1 MASHLPTHKT
11 DLFTELNGT
20 ATPSREED
28 AVASLYARG
37 DNLAVLVGGT
47 RADGDDGRLRK
58 GLAGC

>member
-11 DLFTELNGT
+11 DLFTELDG
-20 ATPSREED
+20 AAAPAREKN
-28 AVASLYARG
+28 AVASLYAGG

-47 RADGDDGRLRK
+47 RADGDDGRLGE